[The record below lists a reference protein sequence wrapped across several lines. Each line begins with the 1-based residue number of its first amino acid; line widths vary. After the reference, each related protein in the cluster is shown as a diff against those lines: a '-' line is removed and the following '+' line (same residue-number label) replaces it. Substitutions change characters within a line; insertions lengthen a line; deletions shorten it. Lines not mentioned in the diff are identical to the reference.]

1 MRETSAEAT
10 SSRGERWALPLL
22 LLALLRQA
30 LSKAGP
36 LADSDGWW
44 HLRTGDLI
52 LEEGSIPATDP
63 FSWTAAGE
71 RWQPNAWLSDVLLA
85 LIRQAAGPQGVALL
99 RSVAVVAIGI
109 LIYLL
114 ARRTGARPWPAALTA
129 AVVTLVMN
137 PFIAERPQLFGFVL
151 LPLVVLAGA
160 AALEDGW
167 RAPMAVAGL
176 VAAWVN
182 LHGSFIVGVGVV
194 TLMAATRAVR
204 TRRWNRPALVAAA
217 AAAAALLNPF
227 QFGAYRE
234 ALRIS
239 QVSTFIEEWR
249 PLDVSDGRGLLIA
262 LLLAAA
268 ATALLYTGR
277 WHSSD
282 VGAAFLA
289 LAVLTVRSVRAAP
302 FALVVGAPEIALALP
317 SLASAPVRR
326 WAAPRWAALVAGVA
340 LGLAVLTGTEASTVG
355 SLGDTG
361 AQLPT
366 ATVPLIPPGCR
377 LLNEYE
383 FGGYVIDSRW
393 PEVLVAQDGRND
405 VYGLERLQDLEGL
418 LGGTEADA
426 LEALGV
432 DCVLAR
438 PERPLVG
445 ELATSTGWRER
456 AAEEAAVLYVRQG

>member
-1 MRETSAEAT
+1 MRDTSGEVVP
-10 SSRGERWALPLL
+10 SGGERWALPLL

-71 RWQPNAWLSDVLLA
+71 PWQPNAWLSDVLLA

-99 RSVAVVAIGI
+99 RALAVVVAGM

-129 AVVTLVMN
+129 AVATLVMN

-151 LPLVVLAGA
+151 LPLVVLAAA
-160 AALEDGW
+160 AALEGGW
-167 RAPMAVAGL
+167 RALLAVAL
-176 VAAWVN
+176 LMALWVN

-204 TRRWNRPALVAAA
+204 ARRWTRPALVAMAGA
-217 AAAAALLNPF
+217 TAALLNPF

-249 PLDVSDGRGLLIA
+249 PLDMSDGRGMLIA

-282 VGAAFLA
+282 MGAAFLA
-289 LAVLTVRSVRAAP
+289 LAVLTVRSVRGAP

-317 SLASAPVRR
+317 SLATAPVRR
-326 WAAPRWAALVAGVA
+326 WAAPRRAALLAGVA

-393 PEVLVAQDGRND
+393 PELLVAQDGRND
-405 VYGLERLQDLEGL
+405 VYGLKRLQDLEDVL
-418 LGGTEADA
+418 SGTEPAA

-438 PERPLVG
+438 PQRPLAEALG
-445 ELATSTGWRER
+445 TSAAWRELA
-456 AAEEAAVLYVRQG
+456 AEDVAVLYVRQG